1 MVGCCFWL
9 IVTVC
14 ADGAITVIRG
24 GQMFDTAT
32 GRMVP
37 VEAIVIEGE
46 VITAIV
52 PAGEK
57 IVPPAGAQVLAAEG
71 KYLIPGLIDGH
82 VHLVHVL
89 NSLQIT
95 ADELMPLFL
104 ANGITTL
111 RDVGDEIVAQKLLVK
126 YAEAHPTTAPRVI
139 MGSLLIDSNPPYH
152 QFISWPL
159 TDPAKVPAFV
169 ADMSAWGVQTF
180 KIYVGTGRPVAQAV
194 IREAHQRGKWVTAHL
209 AWNYRAQDAVE
220 DGIDSL
226 EHIDSVYSFMLPPET
241 PRWPPPAER
250 AGMKGKALAD
260 LQRQILEIR
269 ARVDFDQ
276 PAPLALVDALVRK
289 QVAVNPTL
297 VVYRNWMLLRDL
309 PAVHEHPDLQKIPAR
324 LREGWRRTAAAN
336 PLDPTTQELRR
347 QQFARLQE
355 LTARLYHAG
364 VELLVGTDTPVQFCP
379 PGFALHQEME
389 LLVESGL
396 PPAAVLIAATRN
408 NARAINQPAEL
419 GSIAVGKRADLVLLA
434 ADPLADIRNTR
445 KIDRVVHGGQV
456 CDPAVLLSLVPTQ

>member
-1 MVGCCFWL
+1 
-9 IVTVC
+9 
-14 ADGAITVIRG
+14 
-24 GQMFDTAT
+24 
-32 GRMVP
+32 
-37 VEAIVIEGE
+37 
-46 VITAIV
+46 
-52 PAGEK
+52 
-57 IVPPAGAQVLAAEG
+57 
-71 KYLIPGLIDGH
+71 
-82 VHLVHVL
+82 
-89 NSLQIT
+89 
-95 ADELMPLFL
+95 
-104 ANGITTL
+104 
-111 RDVGDEIVAQKLLVK
+111 
-126 YAEAHPTTAPRVI
+126 
-139 MGSLLIDSNPPYH
+139 
-152 QFISWPL
+152 
-159 TDPAKVPAFV
+159 
-169 ADMSAWGVQTF
+169 
-180 KIYVGTGRPVAQAV
+180 
-194 IREAHQRGKWVTAHL
+194 
-209 AWNYRAQDAVE
+209 
-220 DGIDSL
+220 
-226 EHIDSVYSFMLPPET
+226 
-241 PRWPPPAER
+241 
-250 AGMKGKALAD
+250 MKEKALAD

-336 PLDPTTQELRR
+336 PLDRTTQELRR

-408 NARAINQPAEL
+408 NARAINQTADL